1 MMSRTEDVGR
11 GIQDTDEG
19 ISVPFHWKQEERE
32 TVDSSGFVGS
42 VAGAGVNSYVW
53 L

>member
-1 MMSRTEDVGR
+1 MSSRTEDVGG

-19 ISVPFHWKQEERE
+19 IRRPFSLETGRKE

-42 VAGAGVNSYVW
+42 VAGA
-53 L
+53 